1 VASAPARPIIQVW
14 SVAMNDGALKVGE
27 PAPDFSLDTYDG
39 KPVSLGDFRDK
50 QSVVL
55 YFYPKDDTPGCT
67 KEACAF
73 RDLSSDF
80 AAKNAVI
87 LGVSPDD
94 VESHIA
100 FRDKFSLPF
109 PLLADPD
116 HSVAESYGVWKERNR
131 DGRTFMG
138 IERTTV
144 IIGKDGQIKKLW
156 PNVSVDGHVDEVLS
170 ALD

>member
-1 VASAPARPIIQVW
+1 MS
-14 SVAMNDGALKVGE
+14 DGVLKVGE
-27 PAPDFSLDTYDG
+27 PAPDFSLSAYDG

-67 KEACAF
+67 REACAF
-73 RDLSSDF
+73 RDLSAEF

-87 LGVSPDD
+87 LGVSPDT
-94 VESHIA
+94 VESHVA

-116 HSVAESYGVWKERNR
+116 HEVAESYGVWKERNR

-138 IERTTV
+138 VERTTV
-144 IIGKDGQIKKLW
+144 IIGKDGEIKKLW
-156 PNVSVDGHVDEVLS
+156 PNVTVDGHVDEVLA